1 MSNTP
6 ERYRVLVLNW
16 HEPYICLYAAMGH
29 QFDVAPP
36 PQNPEKRWNQGFR
49 PLPDNVTEISWESA
63 EEGARTGR
71 YDLFVG
77 LTLQDVQTVQEWD
90 LPRLFV
96 MLNMIGTDAGLDGAE
111 KEAYVE
117 RLRPFFREVD
127 ISFISEKKRRN
138 WGWEAPVVV
147 SGIDPDDYGGFTGE
161 NARVLRVGNM
171 LKERDHMQGFGIQ
184 EEILGDG
191 IPSAIVGV
199 NPTIPESHAS
209 ESWED
214 LKEQYRR
221 NRVLLCTLTN
231 GHEDGYNLAILE
243 AMATGMP
250 VVSIANSSSPI
261 VDGYNGFI
269 SDDYDYLREKLRLLL
284 ADGEL
289 ATELGRNARQTVVE
303 KFHIRDCAAAWE
315 EVFADT
321 VGRWRDR
328 RGGTAA
334 SAGVASAAEAP
345 KVEEKRPEGGGK
357 RLKILLAAPANPL
370 STSAYYERA
379 LRRGHEVITC
389 GPRLDEGMMAQWKE
403 WEDQHAFK
411 PAGVGDA
418 DKMGLLSRLVRDN
431 DVPLPWGEVA
441 AEELSSRLPAGW
453 RPDLVLW
460 VDAGREFLLRNPGHF
475 DCPTACLIG
484 DTHTDQREWR
494 IDYARQFDQVFL
506 MFVRQHMQAFGEAGC
521 RRVAWLPAACD
532 PEIHRRFDVPKAY
545 DVVFVGQ
552 TLPQWHAERVR
563 LLERLQQAGFDLRV
577 DSKVLEEMALLFS
590 RGRIVFNRSLND
602 DLNMRVPEAL
612 ACGSLLL
619 TDRLSPEAGLEE
631 LFTDR
636 QQLVLYDEGNLEELA
651 RYYLEHEAERE
662 EIAARGRQE
671 VIARHTYGHRAD
683 QLLAELFGQGEVAS
697 CVIEG
702 AVEESTA
709 AAVPTP
715 LPVVAPSVPAEPEL
729 PSYYHNIRPEVIGLI
744 PAEAVRVLEIGCA
757 AGAMGRNLK
766 EQRPEVEVVGVEL
779 NPQAAELARDRL
791 DAVICGDIEEFEF
804 LPYPHE
810 YFDCI
815 TFGDV
820 LEHLRDPEAL
830 LKRLLPYLHPDGVLI
845 CSIPNIRHQS
855 VMLNLMVNG
864 RWEYQDEGLLDRTH
878 IHFFTLAEIRV
889 MMDRLG
895 LDMEQVT
902 ASSSPPLAQME
913 PFIRATAELGGDGEQ
928 LRQESQIIQY
938 IFRAGR
944 PGRGSGRTEEKA
956 ALGRDESVPR
966 SGAETA
972 SRAGEGSD
980 PRVSVIIPVY
990 NKAEF
995 TEQCLYGLVA
1005 NTEEDPDY
1013 EVILVDNGSTD
1024 WTIYLTHA
1032 FEGDLRVL
1040 RNDENQGFARA
1051 NNQGAQAARG
1061 EYLVFLNNDTVP
1073 HPGWLREMVRL
1084 ADADPQVGIV
1094 GAKLLY
1100 PESGQIQHAGLE
1112 MVNGIPEHVFRGAE
1126 GDDPRV
1132 NQVRD
1137 LDMVTGAC
1145 LMISR
1150 ELFAELG
1157 GFDVGFLNGVEDI
1170 DLCLR
1175 VRELGRRVV
1184 YCPTSVVD
1192 HHEGT
1197 TEGRFDRVQE
1207 NLQRFVQKWQG
1218 RFDGSGRLVVG
1229 VADEQIEVEL
1239 EKQIFRGNWEG
1250 SFFLHSSLAHVNRE
1264 LVLGLLGTG
1273 RCELGL
1279 IPFEPHQFG
1288 LEENPERFG
1297 PLAERMDKRLE
1308 EGVDFH
1314 LRHRWP
1320 PDFSRPT
1327 AGKLVLVQP
1336 WEFGRI
1342 PQSWVQPL
1350 RDQVDQVWAYTSY
1363 VRNCYID
1370 SGIDPD
1376 QVEVVP
1382 LGVDVQT
1389 FRPGLEPL
1397 ELPTERSFKF
1407 LFVGGTLYRK
1417 GIDLLLTAYRNSF
1430 APGDDVCL
1438 VIKDMGT
1445 KTFYRDQNA
1454 GAQIE
1459 ALREDPNCPE
1469 IVYLTDDLPGD
1480 QIARLYASC
1489 DCLVHPYRGEGFG
1502 LPVAEGMACG
1512 LPVIVT
1518 AGGACDDFCSGD
1530 TGYMI
1535 PALRRQVQFQ
1545 EPTVGPAWL
1554 LEPDGEALE
1563 QFLRQVCD
1571 DPIQAREKGRRGAE
1585 QVHRHCTWENAAE
1598 HALEAL
1604 GRLMV
1609 RPDAASRGSIP
1620 AESDRPLPEK
1630 GGNAEVVVL
1639 GGGDAGAVE
1648 TLSAELGEQLI
1659 RYDVALESGEVLGEQ
1674 LGAIR
1679 DASQGEFLF
1688 ILQRGTDCPRET
1700 WGRLLEEMRG
1710 QPQIGIAGPGL
1721 AGEAA
1726 GVGAEDVDY
1735 LTPACLVV
1743 RGAALDA
1750 IGGFEGT
1757 FRTPAVLDELMRCCR
1772 RGGWRTVRVADGALA
1787 GRATPFVE
1795 PAGTGAEREAV
1806 RALEEGDR
1814 CRAAGEF
1821 AAAEQAYRRALEEKS
1836 DYVEPIVVL
1845 SSMLLEQGRPEE
1857 GAEVVEQL
1865 VAMEERSFQAHNLLG
1880 LARYQARDWERARA
1894 SFERALELHPDSVEV
1909 LVNLSVLEWGQ
1920 EEGDRAL
1927 DYLERA
1933 AELDPGNR
1941 DVIVNTGLIQAQ
1953 VGNGEAA
1960 LAIFREYA
1968 GHHAGDIEVKSLL
1981 IDILM
1986 QSGEVE
1992 EARQVA
1998 GQILQVQ
2005 PRHAKA
2011 RAIAESASGQENK
2024 EEE

>member
-1 MSNTP
+1 MPNTP

-36 PQNPEKRWNQGFR
+36 PQNPGKRWNQGFR

-63 EEGARTGR
+63 EEGARAGR
-71 YDLFVG
+71 YDLFIG
-77 LTLQDVQTVQEWD
+77 LTLQDVHTVQEWD

-147 SGIDPDDYGGFTGE
+147 SGIDPGDYGGFTGE
-161 NARVLRVGNM
+161 DARVLRVGNM

-184 EEILGDG
+184 EEILGGD

-214 LKEQYRR
+214 LKEQYQQ

-261 VDGYNGFI
+261 IDGYNGFI

-284 ADGEL
+284 ADREL
-289 ATELGRNARQTVVE
+289 AAELGCNARQTVVE

-321 VGRWRDR
+321 VGRWRER
-328 RGGTAA
+328 RQGTAA
-334 SAGVASAAEAP
+334 PAVVLSGAEMP
-345 KVEEKRPEGGGK
+345 KAETKRLEGGGK

-431 DVPLPWGEVA
+431 DVSLPWGEVA
-441 AEELSSRLPAGW
+441 AEELSGSLPPGW

-475 DCPTACLIG
+475 GCPTACLIG
-484 DTHTDQREWR
+484 DTHTGQQAWR

-506 MFVRQHMQAFGEAGC
+506 MFVRQHMQAFRDAGC
-521 RRVAWLPAACD
+521 ERVTWLPAACD

-552 TLPQWHAERVR
+552 TLPQWHADRVR

-590 RGRIVFNRSLND
+590 RGRIVFNRSLKD

-612 ACGSLLL
+612 SCGSLLL

-636 QQLVLYDEGNLEELA
+636 EHLVLYDEGNLEELA
-651 RYYLEHEAERE
+651 RYYLEHGAERE
-662 EIAARGRQE
+662 EVAARGRQE
-671 VIARHTYGHRAD
+671 VIERHTYGHRAN
-683 QLLAELFGQGEVAS
+683 QLLAELFGQGEAVS
-697 CVIEG
+697 CVGEGTIEERA
-702 AVEESTA
+702 AVV
-709 AAVPTP
+709 VPTP
-715 LPVVAPSVPAEPEL
+715 EPAEPEL
-729 PSYYHNIRPEVIGLI
+729 PSYYHNVRPEVIGLI
-744 PAEAVRVLEIGCA
+744 PTEAVRVLEIGCA
-757 AGAMGRNLK
+757 AGAMGRSLK

-779 NPQAAELARDRL
+779 NPRAAELARGRL
-791 DAVICGDIEEFEF
+791 DAVICGDIEQLEF

-820 LEHLRDPEAL
+820 LEHLRNPEAL

-895 LDMEQVT
+895 LNMEQVT
-902 ASSSPPLAQME
+902 ASGSPPLAQME
-913 PFIRATAELGGDGEQ
+913 PFIKATAELGGDGEQ

-944 PGRGSGRTEEKA
+944 PERGLRKTE
-956 ALGRDESVPR
+956 ESVPQTR
-966 SGAETA
+966 EESIARTSEESA
-972 SRAGEGSD
+972 

-1013 EVILVDNGSTD
+1013 EVILVDNGSSD

-1051 NNQGAQAARG
+1051 NNQGAQEARG

-1126 GDDPRV
+1126 ADDPRV
-1132 NQVRD
+1132 DQVRD

-1157 GFDVGFLNGVEDI
+1157 GFDIGYLNGVEDV

-1197 TEGRFDRVQE
+1197 TEGRFERVQE

-1218 RFDGSGRLVVG
+1218 RFDSSGRLVVEG
-1229 VADEQIEVEL
+1229 AGDPIAVEL

-1264 LVLGLLGTG
+1264 LVLELLGTG

-1288 LEENPERFG
+1288 VEENPERFG
-1297 PLAERMDKRLE
+1297 PIAERLE
-1308 EGVDFH
+1308 KPLGDQVDFH

-1320 PDFSRPT
+1320 PDFNRPA
-1327 AGKLVLVQP
+1327 AGKLILVQP

-1370 SGIDPD
+1370 SGIDPS

-1382 LGVDVQT
+1382 LGVDVRT

-1430 APGDDVCL
+1430 APDDDVCL

-1445 KTFYRDQNA
+1445 RTFYRDQNA

-1502 LPVAEGMACG
+1502 LPVAEAMACG

-1554 LEPDGEALE
+1554 LEPDEEALKR
-1563 QFLRQVCD
+1563 FLRQVFD
-1571 DPIQAREKGRRGAE
+1571 DPVQARAKGRRGAE
-1585 QVHRHCTWENAAE
+1585 QIQGHFTWENAAE
-1598 HALEAL
+1598 RALEVL
-1604 GRLMV
+1604 GRLMA
-1609 RPDAASRGSIP
+1609 RPEAALRAPIS
-1620 AESDRPLPEK
+1620 AEADRALPEK
-1630 GGNAEVVVL
+1630 RGDMGVVVL

-1648 TLSAELGEQLI
+1648 TLSAELGEQLV
-1659 RYDVALESGEVLGEQ
+1659 RYDVELESGGALGEQ

-1688 ILQRGTDCPRET
+1688 ILQRGTDCSRET
-1700 WGRLLEEMRG
+1700 WNRLLEEMRR
-1710 QPQIGIAGPGL
+1710 QPQIGVAGPGL
-1721 AGEAA
+1721 AGETTSP
-1726 GVGAEDVDY
+1726 GMEDVDF
-1735 LTPACLVV
+1735 LAPACLVV
-1743 RGAALDA
+1743 RCAALDA
-1750 IGGFEGT
+1750 VGGFEGT
-1757 FRTPAVLDELMRCCR
+1757 FRTPAVIDELMRCCR
-1772 RGGWRTVRVADGALA
+1772 RGGWRTVRVTDCALA
-1787 GRATPFVE
+1787 GRAAPFVE

-1806 RALEEGDR
+1806 RALEAGDR
-1814 CRAAGEF
+1814 SREAGAFE
-1821 AAAEQAYRRALEEKS
+1821 AAEKAYRRALEKKKN
-1836 DYVEPIVVL
+1836 YVEPIVVL
-1845 SSMLLEQGRPEE
+1845 GSMLLEQGRPEE

-1865 VAMEERSFQAHNLLG
+1865 VAMEEASFQAHNLLG
-1880 LARYQARDWERARA
+1880 LARYQGRDWERARS
-1894 SFERALELHPDSVEV
+1894 SFERALELHPDSVEG

-1953 VGNGEAA
+1953 VGNAEAA

-1968 GHHAGDIEVKSLL
+1968 SHHAEDIEVKSLL
-1981 IDILM
+1981 IDILI
-1986 QSGEVE
+1986 QSNEMD

-1998 GQILQVQ
+1998 EQILQIQ

-2011 RAIAESASGQENK
+2011 RAIAESASGQESK

>member
-1 MSNTP
+1 M
-6 ERYRVLVLNW
+6 LVLNW